1 VRGMAPGSAR
11 WLHRTTIN
19 ANEHLSMTT
28 QTAILA
34 TLIVILG
41 AAQYALCFQALR
53 DLVHRPRVRGD
64 NKVLWGLGILCIP
77 IAGALVYNWMG
88 PTSFIRRPI
97 APDYRESGPG
107 MRALQPLGDNVTPIT
122 AARAGRRRR
131 VTAIESASRARVSRR
146 SPIPI
151 SRVDRTGS

>member
-1 VRGMAPGSAR
+1 MAPGSAR

-88 PTSFIRRPI
+88 PTSFIRRPM
-97 APDYRESGPG
+97 APAYRETEPAEPG
-107 MRALQPLGDNVTPIT
+107 MRVLQPLGNNVTPIT

-131 VTAIESASRARVSRR
+131 ITAIESAPRGRTSRR
-146 SPIPI
+146 SPIPM